1 MSRLFGSPIFDN
13 WAVYKTVVMILLR
26 ALAWIIILG
35 LATPQVRAETVLP
48 EAGQLNAV
56 EQDITISAEAQE
68 KIKTDVAA
76 ALVEQEEISA
86 RLIDIAK
93 QVQVQQAAVGAAET
107 RVLKLR
113 KEEITIRAELAEKQ
127 DVLSEL
133 LAGLQRLE
141 QNPPPALVVEPR
153 DVLSA
158 LRGAM
163 MFGSIVPELRGE
175 AEALSKKLAR
185 LEKIRGEVETEKL
198 ALNDSMVS
206 LKTSQIDL
214 DQFVLQKKQLV
225 FDGVGKLASEKKRT
239 AELASKAKSLKQLV
253 AELTAAR
260 LQEEAEKSKQA
271 LALEAEQ
278 KRQAEALLKP
288 PMVFSASLGHL
299 DYPAQGQILKRYGD
313 DDGLGSTLRG
323 MAVATQKSAQITAP
337 VDGKVEFAGPFR
349 SYGQLLILN
358 PGEGYLVLL
367 AGMTEISAEIG
378 QTVRAGEPLGTMGDG
393 PSSVTLLGDQV
404 QDARPVL
411 YLEFRKNGEAID
423 SAPWWIGGMRE
434 ASK

>member
-1 MSRLFGSPIFDN
+1 MMF
-13 WAVYKTVVMILLR
+13 LR
-26 ALAWIIILG
+26 ALAWTTILG
-35 LATPQVRAETVLP
+35 LATLQARAETTLP
-48 EAGQLNAV
+48 AAGQLNSV
-56 EQDITISAEAQE
+56 EQDITFSTEAQE
-68 KIKTDVAA
+68 KIKNDVAA
-76 ALVEQEEISA
+76 ALKEQEEISA
-86 RLIDIAK
+86 KLIGIAK
-93 QVQVQQAAVGAAET
+93 QVQNQEAAVGAAEAN
-107 RVLKLR
+107 VLKLR
-113 KEEITIRAELAEKQ
+113 KEEITIRADLAEKQ
-127 DVLSEL
+127 DVLSQL

-175 AEALSKKLAR
+175 AEALSRKLVR
-185 LEKIRGEVETEKL
+185 LEKIRGEVELEKI
-198 ALNDSMVS
+198 ALNNSMVD

-214 DQFVLQKKQLV
+214 GQLILQKKQLV
-225 FDGVGKLASEKKRT
+225 FDSAGKLESEKKRA

-260 LQEEAEKSKQA
+260 LKEEAEKSKQA
-271 LALEAEQ
+271 LALEAER

-288 PMVFSASLGHL
+288 PMVFSASLGRL

-313 DDGLGSTLRG
+313 DDGLGSSLRG

-349 SYGQLLILN
+349 SYGQLLILD

-367 AGMTEISAEIG
+367 AGMTKISAEMG
-378 QTVRAGEPLGTMGDG
+378 QTIRAGEPLGNMGDG

-404 QDARPVL
+404 QEARPVL
-411 YLEFRKNGEAID
+411 YVEFRKNGEAVD
-423 SAPWWIGGMRE
+423 SAPWWIGGMKE